1 MPAEPPWRR
10 HVGWREVEPERVQR
24 IVSGILDDIEAVR
37 DIVSS
42 PVVLT
47 SPVVRIYLKKMLDQF
62 QPDVTVLSFSEI
74 DPSVQ
79 IQALANVQI

>member
-1 MPAEPPWRR
+1 
-10 HVGWREVEPERVQR
+10 
-24 IVSGILDDIEAVR
+24 VSGILDDIEAVR

-79 IQALANVQI
+79 IQALANVQL

>member
-1 MPAEPPWRR
+1 M
-10 HVGWREVEPERVQR
+10 
-24 IVSGILDDIEAVR
+24 SGILDDIEAVR

-79 IQALANVQI
+79 IQALANVQL